1 MLDSICILYNPA
13 LIKADQWSYM
23 DFEQA
28 KAFFANHS
36 ANLLYKLVM
45 EGTQISSAQENYAK
59 AKSIYT
65 ETSLKIKKF
74 RSRMETKKSE
84 VENVA
89 KKLEQAIRD
98 QVG

>member
-1 MLDSICILYNPA
+1 
-13 LIKADQWSYM
+13 
-23 DFEQA
+23 
-28 KAFFANHS
+28 
-36 ANLLYKLVM
+36 M

-65 ETSLKIKKF
+65 ETSLKVKKF

-98 QVG
+98 KVGSPRFFSFFPSISLRIVLTVSIDDTHT

>member
-1 MLDSICILYNPA
+1 MLYSICILFS
-13 LIKADQWSYM
+13 DQSWSYM

-65 ETSLKIKKF
+65 ETSLKVKKF

-98 QVG
+98 KVGSPLF